1 MLLTIFNFKIGDYK
15 TQKNFVDNT
24 NNILFSSFSWFDI
37 QYLLDNNLKVE
48 KGISEQIKDIQNN
61 FTPKHIS
68 CEVMFR
74 FNREYVVIS
83 FFNSR
88 TKNYLIRLS
97 LNIIK
102 HELNFYWE

>member
-15 TQKNFVDNT
+15 TQKNFINVKENCF
-24 NNILFSSFSWFDI
+24 ISSFSWFENI
-37 QYLLDNNLKVE
+37 CLLDNNLKVE
-48 KGISEQIKDIQNN
+48 KGIEEQIKDIQDN
-61 FTPKHIS
+61 FTPKYIS

-74 FNREYVVIS
+74 FNREYIVIS

-88 TKNYLIRLS
+88 NKSYLIRLS

-102 HELNFYWE
+102 NELNFYWE